1 MSRTYYWEK
10 THNKA
15 PGWVTKCEQMQKG
28 HLPLAV
34 LWNPMADKP
43 YCIQWAGNGHY
54 FENPLE
60 AVMWIAQHKPKLT
73 PPEELIEETHRYLD
87 EEREKER
94 NEYLAT
100 VSRELEMCEI
110 IIEGLKDAKPH
121 LDGKG
126 AYDYD
131 KVSPNIVEGAI
142 RLIDAYRAELKSL

>member
-1 MSRTYYWEK
+1 
-10 THNKA
+10 
-15 PGWVTKCEQMQKG
+15 
-28 HLPLAV
+28 
-34 LWNPMADKP
+34 MADKP